1 MTLPYFQKFS
11 KSCCPCPLDW
21 LRGESAAADRYL
33 AHQPE
38 IQQQMEANAGAGT
51 EQYSVLPYKNFC
63 SALQLLEEEMA
74 WECGDGQP
82 FIDPGFQAYDA
93 FDYKKPQDNG
103 PGWSWARCPH
113 SSCRPH
119 SWGQAAQGGG
129 TRGGEQ
135 GEAEANS
142 GMISCLTMSRSRPSP
157 LLSSPTISG
166 TRICVR

>member
-1 MTLPYFQKFS
+1 ML
-11 KSCCPCPLDW
+11 L
-21 LRGESAAADRYL
+21 
-33 AHQPE
+33 
-38 IQQQMEANAGAGT
+38 
-51 EQYSVLPYKNFC
+51 YKNFY
-63 SALQLLEEEMA
+63 SVLQLLEEEMA
-74 WECGDGQP
+74 WECGGGQP
-82 FIDPGFQAYDA
+82 FIDPGFQAYEA

-103 PGWSWARCPH
+103 PGWSCR
-113 SSCRPH
+113 SCRPH

>member
-21 LRGESAAADRYL
+21 LRGESAAADR
-33 AHQPE
+33 
-38 IQQQMEANAGAGT
+38 
-51 EQYSVLPYKNFC
+51 YKNFC

-82 FIDPGFQAYDA
+82 FIDPGFQAYEA

-113 SSCRPH
+113 SSCCPH

-135 GEAEANS
+135 GEA
-142 GMISCLTMSRSRPSP
+142 
-157 LLSSPTISG
+157 
-166 TRICVR
+166 